1 MSQILDKIFPEC
13 NEKMKTFLLSQKMA
27 NERYPK
33 GRRWDRDIVRL
44 CLTLCCRS
52 AKGYTDLRNSK
63 FLILPS
69 EKLLQRY
76 KNHVNQ
82 EAGINS
88 DILHWMA
95 NEAKLKNLSPEGF
108 EGGLII
114 DEMSIQPD
122 LQFKKTN
129 GEIELIGFTEV
140 LPESLVFDEIKTNRR
155 ERILATHVLQLVFF

>member
-1 MSQILDKIFPEC
+1 M
-13 NEKMKTFLLSQKMA
+13 
-27 NERYPK
+27 
-33 GRRWDRDIVRL
+33 
-44 CLTLCCRS
+44 
-52 AKGYTDLRNSK
+52 
-63 FLILPS
+63 PS

-95 NEAKLKNLSPEGF
+95 NEAKLKNLPPEGF

-155 ERILATHVLQLVFF
+155 ERILATHVLQLVFLGTTGFRFPFAHFPSTTANGHALYLLLWKSVNFLLNLVCKYRWSTDKQESFQTAFA

>member
-1 MSQILDKIFPEC
+1 
-13 NEKMKTFLLSQKMA
+13 
-27 NERYPK
+27 
-33 GRRWDRDIVRL
+33 
-44 CLTLCCRS
+44 
-52 AKGYTDLRNSK
+52 
-63 FLILPS
+63 LILPS

-95 NEAKLKNLSPEGF
+95 NEAKLKNLPPEGF

-155 ERILATHVLQLVFF
+155 ERILATHVLQLVFLGITGFRFPFAHFPSTTANGHELYLLLWKSVNFLLNLVCKYRWSTDKQESFQTAFA